1 MYIGVDIGGSH
12 ITAAQVNIEDGEIIA
27 SSIVRS
33 KLNHHASSEEILTA
47 WANAIVQTSN
57 QVKTYYLGIAMPG
70 PFDYENGICLMKN
83 VNKYESLYGLNIKN
97 ELSER
102 LSIPINNISFRND
115 SEAFLEGEM
124 LFGAGK
130 YYGKAIGITMG
141 TGLGTSIYNDG
152 DAKDMAMGINHQLLE
167 GVAEDYISTRW
178 FIKRYHELTGKTV
191 DGAKQLVES
200 FENDEASQE
209 VFTEF
214 AKNVCLFIDDFT
226 KIFHPELIIVG
237 GNIAG
242 ASPLF
247 FPEVEKMLS
256 ENTHKIQL
264 IKSSLNEQAALMGA
278 VGLWKKQLK

>member
-12 ITAAQVNIEDGEIIA
+12 ITAAQVNIEDGKIIT

-33 KLNHHASSEEILTA
+33 KLNPHASSEEILTA

-57 QVKTYYLGIAMPG
+57 QVAKYYLGIAMPG

-83 VNKYESLYGLNIKN
+83 VNKYESLYGLNIRN

-102 LSIPINNISFRND
+102 LAIPIENISFRND

-124 LFGAGK
+124 LFGAGQQ
-130 YYGKAIGITMG
+130 YEKAIGITMG
-141 TGLGTSIYNDG
+141 TGLGTSIYHEG

-178 FIKRYHELTGKTV
+178 FVKRYHELTGKTV